1 MSNNIVSVII
11 PSFNNSNLLK
21 EMIECILMQTYP
33 NWELLVIDDGSTDDS
48 REVVEEYTKKDNRMK
63 LLIRDRLPKGGQTCR
78 NIGFEHS
85 QGSYVC
91 FFDSDDL
98 VSENCLM
105 QRVKY
110 MEENPDLDFA
120 VFPAHSFKNGT
131 DHRLITKTMVS
142 WGNKNVKDPLDCFLR
157 NDYPYTV
164 WTNIYRRNSIV
175 DIKWDDRVLVR
186 QDLDFNISTLLGG
199 KKAAIAFNA
208 EYDYF
213 YRGAFGENNV
223 SKNFA
228 TNGRAE
234 STIYLF
240 DKILKRL
247 SNLPTSLRLK
257 YTNSFK
263 RYFVYHF
270 GLLLLESDTK
280 YINQFISF
288 CKKHYGWWFVARL
301 QLVQKCVS
309 VTNNKNTKKY
319 LSNALFLVTFGYK
332 HYFKQIYKM
341 FIRIFSI

>member
-1 MSNNIVSVII
+1 MSNNIVSIII
-11 PSFNNSNLLK
+11 PSFNNSGLLK

-33 NWELLVIDDGSTDDS
+33 YWELLIIDDGSTDNS
-48 REVVEEYTKKDNRMK
+48 VEVVEKYRNQDSRIK

-85 QGSYVC
+85 HGTYVC

-98 VSENCLM
+98 ISESCLM
-105 QRVKY
+105 QRVKC
-110 MEENPDLDFA
+110 MDENPDIDFA

-131 DHRLITKTMVS
+131 DHRLITATMVS
-142 WGNKNVKDPLDCFLR
+142 WGKKNVKDPLNCFLK

-164 WTNIYRRNSIV
+164 WTNIYRRSSII
-175 DIKWDDRVLVR
+175 DIKWDDKVLVR

-199 KKAAIAFNA
+199 KKAIIISNA

-240 DKILKRL
+240 DKIITRF
-247 SNLPTSLRLK
+247 SSLPSSLQKK
-257 YTNSFK
+257 YMNSFK
-263 RYFVYHF
+263 QYFVHHF

-280 YINQFISF
+280 YIDEFSLF
-288 CKKHYGWWFVARL
+288 CKKHYDWRFFRRL
-301 QLVQKCVS
+301 QLVHKCVS
-309 VTNNKNTKKY
+309 LTNNTTIKKY
-319 LSNALFLVTFGYK
+319 LSNVLFLVLFGYK
-332 HYFKQIYKM
+332 YYFKQIYKL
-341 FIRIFSI
+341 FKRTLAV